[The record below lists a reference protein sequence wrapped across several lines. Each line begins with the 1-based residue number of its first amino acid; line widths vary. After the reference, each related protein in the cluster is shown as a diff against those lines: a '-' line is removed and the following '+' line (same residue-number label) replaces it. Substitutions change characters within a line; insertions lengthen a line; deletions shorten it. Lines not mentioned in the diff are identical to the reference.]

1 LPAKESS
8 KKERGIRRGLIAAST
23 LLVAALSWF
32 AFPSDR
38 ETSETVTYPVEQG
51 EFIISLNLKGGELE
65 AVKAENIVAP
75 RVRGELK
82 VTHLFPEGEQVD
94 VGDLLVQFEPTEFEK
109 RLADDEQQLEQ
120 ARAELEKT
128 QATQKADIAGLKAA
142 IENGEA
148 NLRLAEL
155 QVERMA
161 FEATVEKERAQIEA
175 RKAKLSYQQAVEKL
189 AAQRVVNAAEIK
201 KRELNIERQ
210 QRDLDRTNK
219 EIEAITISAEKPGL
233 VVYGKVWKGSGP
245 EKIRVG
251 DNIWGGVNIISLPDL
266 SKMQVKTYVNEVD
279 VDKLSVGQ
287 YATVRLDAL
296 PGPSFTGVVTNIAT
310 LGREKEGEKNV
321 KVFDITIEI
330 DQQDERLRPGMT
342 ATSEVIIET
351 IPPRPTIRTDSIQP
365 PPSQEVL
372 AESAPLPLYVPL
384 DAVFEKEGRTV
395 VYRLVDGQTEET
407 EVDLGKRNDNYV
419 VVEDGLAPDDRVT
432 LHDPTLLGDD
442 ISGTAES
449 GNQPAGDLQ

>member
-1 LPAKESS
+1 LSAKESL
-8 KKERGIRRGLIAAST
+8 KKERSIQSS
-23 LLVAALSWF
+23 LLFLLAALVTAYFWF
-32 AFPSDR
+32 ALTDDR
-38 ETSETVTYPVEQG
+38 ETSELVSYPVEQG

-82 VTHLFPEGEQVD
+82 ITHLFPEGEQVD
-94 VGDLLVQFEPTEFEK
+94 VGDLLIQFEPTEFQK

-128 QATQKADIAGLKAA
+128 QATQKADITRLKAA
-142 IENGEA
+142 IKNEEA

-161 FEATVEKERAQIEA
+161 FEAMVEKERAQIEA
-175 RKAKLSYQQAVEKL
+175 RKAKLRYQQAVEKL
-189 AAQRVVNAAEIK
+189 EAQRVVNTADIK
-201 KRELNIERQ
+201 KRNLNIERQ

-219 EIEAITISAEKPGL
+219 EVDAITINAEKPGL
-233 VVYGKVWKGSGP
+233 VVYGKVWKGSGH

-251 DNIWGGVNIISLPDL
+251 DNIWGGINIISLPDL

-279 VDKLSVGQ
+279 VDKLTVGQ
-287 YATVRLDAL
+287 NAVIQLDAL
-296 PGPSFTGVVTNIAT
+296 PGPNFTGIVSSIAT

-342 ATSEVIIET
+342 ATSEVMIET
-351 IPPRPTIRTDSIQP
+351 IPPRLPVKKDSIQP
-365 PPSQEVL
+365 PLSKEIL

-384 DAVFEKEGRTV
+384 DAVFEKDGRTV
-395 VYRLVDGQTEET
+395 VYRIVDDQSEET
-407 EVDLGKRNDNYV
+407 EVTLGKRNDNYV
-419 VVEDGLAPDDRVT
+419 VVKNGLTPSDRVT
-432 LHDPTLLGDD
+432 LHDPTLLGED
-442 ISGTAES
+442 ISGTKS
-449 GNQPAGDLQ
+449 GGAQPAEGP

>member
-1 LPAKESS
+1 MTAYF
-8 KKERGIRRGLIAAST
+8 
-23 LLVAALSWF
+23 WF
-32 AFPSDR
+32 ALTDDR
-38 ETSETVTYPVEQG
+38 ETSELVSYPVEQG

-82 VTHLFPEGEQVD
+82 ITHLFPEGEQVD
-94 VGDLLVQFEPTEFEK
+94 VGDLLIQFEPTEFQK

-128 QATQKADIAGLKAA
+128 QATQKADITRLKAA
-142 IENGEA
+142 IKNEEA

-161 FEATVEKERAQIEA
+161 FEAMVEKERAQIEA
-175 RKAKLSYQQAVEKL
+175 RKAKLRYQQAVEKL
-189 AAQRVVNAAEIK
+189 EAQRVVNTADIK
-201 KRELNIERQ
+201 KRNLNIERQ

-219 EIEAITISAEKPGL
+219 EVDAITINAEKPGL
-233 VVYGKVWKGSGP
+233 VVYGKVWKGSGH

-251 DNIWGGVNIISLPDL
+251 DNIWGGINIISLPDL

-279 VDKLSVGQ
+279 VDKLTVGQ
-287 YATVRLDAL
+287 NAVIQLDAL
-296 PGPSFTGVVTNIAT
+296 PGPNFTGIVSSIAT

-342 ATSEVIIET
+342 ATSEVMIET
-351 IPPRPTIRTDSIQP
+351 IPPRLPVKKDSIQP
-365 PPSQEVL
+365 PLSKEIL

-384 DAVFEKEGRTV
+384 DAVFEKDGRTV
-395 VYRLVDGQTEET
+395 VYRIVDDQSEET
-407 EVDLGKRNDNYV
+407 EVTLGKRNDNYV
-419 VVEDGLAPDDRVT
+419 VVKNGLTPSDRVT
-432 LHDPTLLGDD
+432 LHDPTLLGED
-442 ISGTAES
+442 ISGTKS
-449 GNQPAGDLQ
+449 GGAQPAEGP